1 MVGPPCSPFSD
12 FDRNECFAPSDGA
25 IDSSWLSG
33 TVVSK
38 GALFCASAQECV
50 HCSVRGRGSNN
61 GSLWSWLPAFFSVC
75 SVQVSVT
82 RAYRVITACRH
93 VCTSHTAVAGTSSH
107 ASGHAVANFDVC
119 SCPARNTNTT
129 LPCVSLRRF
138 GSAFSLFRFRAKT
151 ARPVGPARNR
161 YFPVVV
167 PVVPSRRVVPAS
179 QVCVCVC
186 ACGEGEADLHEP
198 LFKSISWER
207 QRCLE
212 E

>member
-12 FDRNECFAPSDGA
+12 FDRNECFASSDGA

-93 VCTSHTAVAGTSSH
+93 VCTSDTAAAGTGSH
-107 ASGHAVANFDVC
+107 ASGHAVTSLDVC

-129 LPCVSLRRF
+129 SPCVSRSTF
-138 GSAFSLFRFRAKT
+138 GQRVLFTSFSDKNCATCRAGSKPLFSSRCPCSPFASC
-151 ARPVGPARNR
+151 RPS
-161 YFPVVV
+161 FPG
-167 PVVPSRRVVPAS
+167 
-179 QVCVCVC
+179 VCVRV
-186 ACGEGEADLHEP
+186 CGEGEADLRGP